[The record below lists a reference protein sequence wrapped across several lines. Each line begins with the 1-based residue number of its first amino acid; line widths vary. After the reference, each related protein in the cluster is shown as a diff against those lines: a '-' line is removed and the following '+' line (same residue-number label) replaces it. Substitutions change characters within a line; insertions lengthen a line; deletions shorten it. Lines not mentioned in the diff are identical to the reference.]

1 MTVKEWGSDFHYV
14 TDNSIRNPNDED
26 LFFQDAALFF
36 SGRSALLALLK
47 FGISEKKWKKVYVPS
62 YYCQEVY
69 GFLENN
75 GIVLEK
81 YSCNPVTKSAF
92 STVEDLSEHAIILV
106 NYFGFKLPSDALKH
120 ITKIADITHDITVA
134 NTNGADYI
142 FGSLRKELP
151 VPVGGFVKP
160 AGDLNVPDYTAEAE
174 EVALEK
180 LSGMMLKKKY
190 LEGTFEHKS
199 VFRALLS
206 EAETSFE
213 HSGTHGALPA
223 LAEAYIKGM
232 KVSEIKKAKKNN
244 LAFIK
249 TKIKASQYFDISGTA
264 NHDEFGLV
272 LLFRKPEIRNAFRQH
287 LIKHAVY
294 PVVLWPGQHSEEDRR
309 FENTLLMI
317 HCDFR
322 YSEEDMEYIAKII
335 NRFTD

>member
-14 TDNSIRNPNDED
+14 TDDSIRNPTDAD
-26 LFFQDAALFF
+26 PFFQDAALFF
-36 SGRSALLALLK
+36 SGRSALLALLDW
-47 FGISEKKWKKVYVPS
+47 GIAEKKWKKVYVPS

-81 YSCNPVTKSAF
+81 YPCNPLTGSTF

-106 NYFGFKLPSDALKH
+106 SYFGFTLPSDSLTH
-120 ITKIADITHDITVA
+120 ITKIADVTHDLTAA
-134 NTNGADYI
+134 NTNGADYT

-151 VPVGGFVKP
+151 VPVGGFVKS
-160 AGDLNVPDYTAEAE
+160 AGHLNVPAYTAKAE
-174 EVALEK
+174 EVALKK
-180 LSGMMLKKKY
+180 LSGMMLKKEY

-199 VFRALLS
+199 VFRELLS

-213 HSGTHGALPA
+213 HSGTHGALPPV
-223 LAEAYIKGM
+223 AEAYIKGM
-232 KVSEIKKAKKNN
+232 KVSGIKKAKKSN

-249 TKIKASQYFDISGTA
+249 TKIMASHYFDISGTP
-264 NHDEFGLV
+264 NNDEFGLI
-272 LLFRKPEIRNAFRQH
+272 LHFRKPEIRNAFRQH

-309 FENTLLMI
+309 FENTFLMV

-322 YSEEDMEYIAKII
+322 YVEEDMEYIAEII